1 MSAREFEK
9 VFSHLEYKTKKK
21 VQLEAKASPPA
32 NVWEM
37 LVDKFGTQKDR
48 VIARVL
54 PRGCG
59 DV

>member
-21 VQLEAKASPPA
+21 VEVAAKANPPA

-37 LVDKFGTQKDR
+37 LVDKFGTNKDR
-48 VIARVL
+48 V
-54 PRGCG
+54 
-59 DV
+59 